1 MARRDPILE
10 IRAVEAEHQDDR
22 QYQAGAQYGVQISEK
37 LVHGSSPC
45 LSRRR
50 VRPGAGDAA
59 MPAHG
64 GNASFLSATAS
75 SETASPFFSI
85 TGTDRQS
92 TRLNS
97 SH

>member
-10 IRAVEAEHQDDR
+10 ILAVEAEHQDDR

-64 GNASFLSATAS
+64 GNASFFVGDRFLR
-75 SETASPFFSI
+75 SEERRVGKECVRTCRYSWSPY
-85 TGTDRQS
+85 
-92 TRLNS
+92 
-97 SH
+97 H